1 MSSPTKDYSTISPS
15 ARSLLWMKAL
25 TDIPFVRSAA
35 GLIFGEETLPH
46 DQHELVTAQFLKRLA
61 HFETRYW
68 SIDAALSMLG
78 ISNILEIASGF
89 SFRGLHKT
97 LYEDAYYIDTD
108 LPEMI
113 ETKETLVRRLM
124 RMLPDAPIGQML
136 LKPLNALDE
145 DALKALVQ
153 RFPPG
158 PIAIVGEGL
167 LVYLDE
173 GEKRKLCQNI
183 REQLLQRGGYWISA
197 DIYIRNKEED
207 LPGLKDSLS
216 PEIERFLQS
225 HGVEEKKFSSYA
237 EAEVFFQSCGFRLA
251 YKATA
256 DHELLKSLSLLKKK
270 VSRTE
275 SRTPAMVRHHI
286 RETWILEAVPD

>member
-124 RMLPDAPIGQML
+124 RKLPDAPIGQML

-145 DALKALVQ
+145 DALKALVYWYTWMKEKSENSV
-153 RFPPG
+153 RTSG
-158 PIAIVGEGL
+158 NNSCKEVGIGS
-167 LVYLDE
+167 VQTYIS
-173 GEKRKLCQNI
+173 GTRKRTCQ
-183 REQLLQRGGYWISA
+183 
-197 DIYIRNKEED
+197 D
-207 LPGLKDSLS
+207 
-216 PEIERFLQS
+216 
-225 HGVEEKKFSSYA
+225 
-237 EAEVFFQSCGFRLA
+237 
-251 YKATA
+251 
-256 DHELLKSLSLLKKK
+256 
-270 VSRTE
+270 
-275 SRTPAMVRHHI
+275 
-286 RETWILEAVPD
+286 